1 MKMDEY
7 KWIYYGEESERKF
20 YEGGAH
26 FRYLNLYK
34 ALEKLS
40 KEQKQ
45 KKIREK
51 SNQKD
56 KLNNILLCVNNVN
69 NLFNLL
75 YIILG

>member
-1 MKMDEY
+1 MDEY
-7 KWIYYGEESERKF
+7 KGIYYGEESERKF

>member
-1 MKMDEY
+1 MDEY
-7 KWIYYGEESERKF
+7 KGIYYGEESERKF

-56 KLNNILLCVNNVN
+56 KLNNILLSVI